1 MWAMHTQSFIE
12 LPLWTGGLAR
22 IRLMQ
27 VTIKELKPHRLMI
40 NSWRAL
46 QCSAQNTWSKRA
58 AELMKV
64 GYTNCPASGLS
75 SAGAVTCQFSWE
87 MCETS
92 TASSQSEQTAQQP
105 HDICLFIFISR
116 HLQNNSSSTQVI
128 WIFQVNVIWDWLQKS
143 FKILLFLL
151 LFFFFL
157 TTWISI
163 QGNNANSLLCGCG
176 KWQTVCLP
184 DVRAP
189 QKKCRVSQQ
198 LNRCKVLRPELCL
211 VRKKQVLNERH
222 VTMT

>member
-75 SAGAVTCQFSWE
+75 SAGAVTCQFSRE

-151 LFFFFL
+151 LFFFF
-157 TTWISI
+157 
-163 QGNNANSLLCGCG
+163 
-176 KWQTVCLP
+176 P
-184 DVRAP
+184 DNMNLYP
-189 QKKCRVSQQ
+189 
-198 LNRCKVLRPELCL
+198 
-211 VRKKQVLNERH
+211 RK
-222 VTMT
+222 